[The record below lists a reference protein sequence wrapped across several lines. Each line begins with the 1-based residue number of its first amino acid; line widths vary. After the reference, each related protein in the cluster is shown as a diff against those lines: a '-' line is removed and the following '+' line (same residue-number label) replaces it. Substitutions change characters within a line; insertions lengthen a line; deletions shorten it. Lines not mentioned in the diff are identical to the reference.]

1 MFGNGMLS
9 STEYGSTAFCTVFIN
24 HNVAN
29 DKQLCTFLLSHIQD
43 NKQYC
48 TSIEA
53 FVTVHKHAGHN
64 IAFKYFPCK
73 IKTRQ
78 DSDF

>member
-43 NKQYC
+43 NKQYR
-48 TSIEA
+48 TSIKS
-53 FVTVHKHAGHN
+53 FVIVHKNEDITSTQILSIN
-64 IAFKYFPCK
+64 IQ
-73 IKTRQ
+73 Q